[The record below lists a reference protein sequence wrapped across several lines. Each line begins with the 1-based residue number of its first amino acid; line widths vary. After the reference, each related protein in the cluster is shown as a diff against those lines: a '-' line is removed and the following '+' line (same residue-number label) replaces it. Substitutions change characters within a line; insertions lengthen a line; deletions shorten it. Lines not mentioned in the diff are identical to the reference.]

1 MTFHDLKQSMNELD
15 RDQVFSKLGLESR
28 RSPMEKAV
36 YALALVSTGVLV
48 GVGVGVLMAPK
59 PGHQLRD
66 DLRLRLRR
74 ARANG
79 LDLDRAVAHREGEE
93 VSRPS

>member
-1 MTFHDLKQSMNELD
+1 MTFHDLQTSIHDLD
-15 RDQVFSKLGLESR
+15 RDQVFAKLGLESR

-36 YALALVSTGVLV
+36 YALALVGTGVLV
-48 GVGVGVLMAPK
+48 GVGVGVMMAPK
-59 PGHQLRD
+59 PGSQLRD

-79 LDLDRAVAHREGEE
+79 QELDHHEQPLRDE